1 VLHVSLMNT
10 CDFFYLSSYESHPGA
25 EPNGPTLM
33 HRHQGRKRS
42 LVVYNNSMQ
51 DHARHLA
58 EVFTLLQQH
67 QLFVKRSR
75 CSVLK
80 HSLEYR
86 EHIISVHG
94 VATDRAKIEV
104 VLRWPVRKNTK
115 QLCGFLG
122 LVGYYHK
129 FIMLFSIMCCPLM
142 NIFNKNAQFMW
153 TPTVENSFVA
163 IKRTLVQAPVLALPN
178 FTKNCP

>member
-1 VLHVSLMNT
+1 MNEIFDPMIQKFVLVFG
-10 CDFFYLSSYESHPGA
+10 DDIP
-25 EPNGPTLM
+25 
-33 HRHQGRKRS
+33 
-42 LVVYNNSMQ
+42 VYNNSMQ
-51 DHARHLA
+51 YHARHLA

-94 VATDRAKIEV
+94 VATDRAKIEA
-104 VLRWPVRKNTK
+104 VLRWPIRKNTK

-129 FIMLFSIMCCPLM
+129 FIRLFSIMCCPLM

>member
-1 VLHVSLMNT
+1 MNEIFDPMIQKFVLVFG
-10 CDFFYLSSYESHPGA
+10 DDIP
-25 EPNGPTLM
+25 
-33 HRHQGRKRS
+33 
-42 LVVYNNSMQ
+42 VYNNSMQ

-94 VATDRAKIEV
+94 VATDRAKIEA
-104 VLRWPVRKNTK
+104 VLRWPIRKNTK

-129 FIMLFSIMCCPLM
+129 FIGLFSIPCRSLM
-142 NIFNKNAQFMW
+142 NLFNKNARFMW
-153 TPTVENSFVA
+153 TSTMDNAFVA
-163 IKRTLVQAPVLALPN
+163 IELALVQAPALALPN
-178 FTKNCP
+178 FTKKNRP